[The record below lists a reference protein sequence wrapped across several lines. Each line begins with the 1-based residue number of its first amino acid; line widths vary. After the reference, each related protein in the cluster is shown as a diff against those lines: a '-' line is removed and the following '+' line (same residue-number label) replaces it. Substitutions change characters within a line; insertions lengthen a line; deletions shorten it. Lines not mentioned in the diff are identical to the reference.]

1 MNIHEEFAYSE
12 ASNVMCLGDVEVVI
26 FMHVRKVCNHILAEK
41 IDVA

>member
-1 MNIHEEFAYSE
+1 M
-12 ASNVMCLGDVEVVI
+12 MCLGDVEVVI